1 MDFFDLVQTCPNINE
16 YRSKFW
22 HSWWLILCCTRTI
35 PLEQNPG
42 TDSPGDQV
50 HPHRLR
56 GTFPSLTWSPFP
68 AFSCFLW
75 SSFLSPTNKNNHYF
89 KSQVHTYKSE
99 SGNLVGLD
107 DGSHQL
113 VFDKQLVLAVRFALE
128 AWFLLHGIVRTVT
141 GRGRLLQRHQVFH
154 KDERFKHRPV
164 ALKIALKS
172 TAGIKSI
179 SG

>member
-1 MDFFDLVQTCPNINE
+1 MDFFDLVQTCPNIND
-16 YRSKFW
+16 YRSTFW
-22 HSWWLILCCTRTI
+22 HSRWFILCRTSTS

-42 TDSPGDQV
+42 IDSPGDQV
-50 HPHRLR
+50 HPRRLR
-56 GTFPSLTWSPFP
+56 GAVPSLTWSPFP

-75 SSFLSPTNKNNHYF
+75 SAFLSPTSKNNHYF
-89 KSQVHTYKSE
+89 KSHVHTYKSE

-141 GRGRLLQRHQVFH
+141 GRGCLRQRL
-154 KDERFKHRPV
+154 
-164 ALKIALKS
+164 
-172 TAGIKSI
+172 
-179 SG
+179 